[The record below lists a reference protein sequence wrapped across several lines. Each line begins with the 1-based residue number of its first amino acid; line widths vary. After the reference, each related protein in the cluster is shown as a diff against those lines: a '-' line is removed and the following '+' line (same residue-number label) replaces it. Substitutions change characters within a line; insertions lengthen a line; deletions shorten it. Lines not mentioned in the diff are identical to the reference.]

1 MANITIQKI
10 LNETPPAISQ
20 ELSSIFDEIRNRAFD
35 LFERRGSAPGQEVND
50 WIQAEKELF
59 FVPQAE
65 LSETDAEF
73 KITVAVPGYEAANV
87 QITAQ
92 PNEILLRGNAGE
104 RIEKN
109 DEKVSYSE
117 FAEKSMY
124 RRFPLAAPI
133 DVKRTTATIENGI
146 LTVTAPKEKAE
157 AANKAAA

>member
-10 LNETPPAISQ
+10 LNAAPATISQ

-35 LFERRGSAPGQEVND
+35 LFERRGSVPGQDLDD

-65 LSETDAEF
+65 WSETDAEF

-87 QITAQ
+87 HITAQ
-92 PNEILLRGNAGE
+92 PNEILLRGNA
-104 RIEKN
+104 EKQFKKK
-109 DEKVSYSE
+109 DDGVSYSE

-146 LTVTAPKEKAE
+146 LTVTAPKEKPE

>member
-1 MANITIQKI
+1 MANVTVRKVM
-10 LNETPPAISQ
+10 NETPAPILQ
-20 ELSSIFDEIRNRAFD
+20 ELSSIFDEIRNKAFD
-35 LFERRGSAPGQEVND
+35 LFERRGSVPGQDLDD

-65 LSETDAEF
+65 WSETDAEF

-92 PNEILLRGNAGE
+92 PDEILLRGNAE
-104 RIEKN
+104 KRIEKN
-109 DEKVSYSE
+109 GEKVSYRE

-124 RRFPLAAPI
+124 KRFPLAAPI

-146 LTVTAPKEKAE
+146 LTVTAPKEKPE